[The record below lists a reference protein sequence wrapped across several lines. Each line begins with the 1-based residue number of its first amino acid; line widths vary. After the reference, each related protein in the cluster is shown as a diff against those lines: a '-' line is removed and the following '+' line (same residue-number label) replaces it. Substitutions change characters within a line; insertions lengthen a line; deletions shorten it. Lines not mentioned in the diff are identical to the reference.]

1 MITRLGSLIL
11 FLGLAFAIVQAQD
24 AKPAKEDNK
33 AVQVDVTGSQ
43 ERLRQQFKDFTT
55 DLLRL
60 AQRLENS
67 PKAED
72 RDKAQ
77 ALKNALKAASEQGIE
92 VKFTTLILALKT
104 SNAFKNIDTLQGVLT
119 QNQEI
124 RDDLRKLIDVLLKDD
139 RESALRKE
147 REEVQKL
154 LEKLK
159 EVIEKQ
165 ERVQANTELGK
176 LGKTDIA
183 KAQNKVTK
191 ETKDLVDPKK
201 AGDPKDSKD
210 SKDGKGKDGKDSK
223 DGKGKDSKDG
233 DPKDGKGKDSKDGDP
248 KDGKGKDSKGGD
260 PKDGK
265 GKDSKDG
272 DPKDG
277 KGKDSKGGDPKDG
290 KGKDSKGGDPKDG
303 KGKDSKGGDP
313 KDGKG
318 KDSKGGNPKDGKG
331 KDSKGGDPK
340 DGKGGDP
347 MDSKSGESADM
358 PPNPET
364 QIAKKQIQEGVK
376 EQEAAEKKIEKD
388 DKQGASEDQA
398 KAVDKL
404 KQAQKKLE
412 ELLKQ
417 LREEEIERLLAQ
429 LQGRCEKMLAMQIA
443 VKDGTVALDKII
455 TGNPDKKSS
464 RAEDQKAL
472 ELSDKED
479 DISKEANKALS
490 LIEAEGSAV
499 AFAEVFKQVLGDM
512 NTTAGRL
519 RRADVGEVTVA
530 IEDDIID
537 ALKEMVAALK
547 KARKD
552 NQEPKPPMP
561 PMPPSSGGMPPDQK
575 LIDMIA
581 ELKMIRSMQIRVNNR
596 TTIYGKQIEGE
607 QVPNIAK
614 VADAKEKEKAVGV
627 RKEFKDL
634 STRQQKLSK
643 VTEDIAKGRNKGQ

>member
-1 MITRLGSLIL
+1 MFTRLGSLIL

-24 AKPAKEDNK
+24 AKPVKEDNK
-33 AVQVDVTGSQ
+33 AIQADVTGSQ
-43 ERLRQQFKDFTT
+43 ERLKQQFKDFTT

-77 ALKNALKAASEQGIE
+77 ALKNALKSASEQGIE

-139 RESALRKE
+139 RESSLRKE

-223 DGKGKDSKDG
+223 DG
-233 DPKDGKGKDSKDGDP
+233 DPKDGKGKDT
-248 KDGKGKDSKGGD
+248 
-260 PKDGK
+260 
-265 GKDSKDG
+265 
-272 DPKDG
+272 
-277 KGKDSKGGDPKDG
+277 KGGDPKDG

-318 KDSKGGNPKDGKG
+318 KE
-331 KDSKGGDPK
+331 SKGGDPK

-455 TGNPDKKSS
+455 MGNPDKKSS

-479 DISKEANKALS
+479 EISKEANKALT

-530 IEDDIID
+530 IENDIID

-561 PMPPSSGGMPPDQK
+561 PMPPSSGGSPPDQK

-607 QVPNIAK
+607 QVPNISK

>member
-290 KGKDSKGGDPKDG
+290 KGKDSKGGD
-303 KGKDSKGGDP
+303 
-313 KDGKG
+313 
-318 KDSKGGNPKDGKG
+318 PKDGKG

>member
-33 AVQVDVTGSQ
+33 AIQADVTGSQ
-43 ERLRQQFKDFTT
+43 ERLKQQFKDFTT

-77 ALKNALKAASEQGIE
+77 ALKNALKSASEQGIE

-201 AGDPKDSKD
+201 AGDPKDGKD

-248 KDGKGKDSKGGD
+248 KDGKGKDSKDGD
-260 PKDGK
+260 SKDGK

-318 KDSKGGNPKDGKG
+318 
-331 KDSKGGDPK
+331 
-340 DGKGGDP
+340 GDP
-347 MDSKSGESADM
+347 MDSKAGESADM

-479 DISKEANKALS
+479 EISKEANKALT

-530 IEDDIID
+530 IENDIID

-561 PMPPSSGGMPPDQK
+561 PMPPSSGGSPPDQK

-607 QVPNIAK
+607 QVPNISK
-614 VADAKEKEKAVGV
+614 VADAKEKEKAIGV

>member
-33 AVQVDVTGSQ
+33 AIQADVTGSQ
-43 ERLRQQFKDFTT
+43 ERLKQQFKDFTT

-77 ALKNALKAASEQGIE
+77 ALKNALKSASEQGIE

-201 AGDPKDSKD
+201 AGDPKDGKD

-223 DGKGKDSKDG
+223 DGKSKDSKDG
-233 DPKDGKGKDSKDGDP
+233 DPKDGKGKDSKDSDP
-248 KDGKGKDSKGGD
+248 KDGKGKDSKDGD

-318 KDSKGGNPKDGKG
+318 
-331 KDSKGGDPK
+331 
-340 DGKGGDP
+340 GDP
-347 MDSKSGESADM
+347 MDSKAGESADM

-479 DISKEANKALS
+479 EISKEANKALT

-530 IEDDIID
+530 IENDIID

-561 PMPPSSGGMPPDQK
+561 PMPPSSGGSPPDQK

-607 QVPNIAK
+607 QVPNISK
-614 VADAKEKEKAVGV
+614 VADAKEKEKAIGV

>member
-1 MITRLGSLIL
+1 MFTRLGSLIL

-43 ERLRQQFKDFTT
+43 ERLKQQFKDFTT

-210 SKDGKGKDGKDSK
+210 SKDGKGKDAKDSKDGKGKDSKDGDPK

-265 GKDSKDG
+265 GKDSK
-272 DPKDG
+272 
-277 KGKDSKGGDPKDG
+277 GGD
-290 KGKDSKGGDPKDG
+290 
-303 KGKDSKGGDP
+303 
-313 KDGKG
+313 
-318 KDSKGGNPKDGKG
+318 PKDGKG

-479 DISKEANKALS
+479 EISKEANKALT

-530 IEDDIID
+530 IENDIID

-561 PMPPSSGGMPPDQK
+561 PMPPSSGGSPPDQK

-607 QVPNIAK
+607 QVPNISK

>member
-33 AVQVDVTGSQ
+33 AIQADVTGSQ
-43 ERLRQQFKDFTT
+43 ERLKQQFKDFTT

-77 ALKNALKAASEQGIE
+77 ALKNALKSASEQGIE

-201 AGDPKDSKD
+201 AGDPKDGKD

-265 GKDSKDG
+265 GKDSK
-272 DPKDG
+272 
-277 KGKDSKGGDPKDG
+277 
-290 KGKDSKGGDPKDG
+290 
-303 KGKDSKGGDP
+303 
-313 KDGKG
+313 
-318 KDSKGGNPKDGKG
+318 
-331 KDSKGGDPK
+331 GGDPK

-347 MDSKSGESADM
+347 MDSKAGESADM

-479 DISKEANKALS
+479 EISKEANKALT

-530 IEDDIID
+530 IENDIID

-561 PMPPSSGGMPPDQK
+561 PMPPSSGGSPPDQK

-607 QVPNIAK
+607 QVPNISK
-614 VADAKEKEKAVGV
+614 VADAKEKEKAIGV

>member
-1 MITRLGSLIL
+1 MITRLGSLML

-24 AKPAKEDNK
+24 TKPAKEDNK

-43 ERLRQQFKDFTT
+43 ERLKQQFKDFTT

-176 LGKTDIA
+176 LEKIAIA
-183 KAQNKVTK
+183 KAQNNVTK

-201 AGDPKDSKD
+201 AGDPKDGKGKD
-210 SKDGKGKDGKDSK
+210 SKDGKDGKGKDGKGDPKDGKDSK
-223 DGKGKDSKDG
+223 DGK
-233 DPKDGKGKDSKDGDP
+233 GDP

-260 PKDGK
+260 PK
-265 GKDSKDG
+265 
-272 DPKDG
+272 
-277 KGKDSKGGDPKDG
+277 
-290 KGKDSKGGDPKDG
+290 
-303 KGKDSKGGDP
+303 
-313 KDGKG
+313 
-318 KDSKGGNPKDGKG
+318 
-331 KDSKGGDPK
+331 GGDPK

-347 MDSKSGESADM
+347 MDSKPGESADM

-376 EQEAAEKKIEKD
+376 EQEAAEKKIAKD

-455 TGNPDKKSS
+455 LGNPDKKSS

-479 DISKEANKALS
+479 EISKEASKALT

-561 PMPPSSGGMPPDQK
+561 PMPSSGGMPPDQK

-607 QVPNIAK
+607 QVPNISK

>member
-1 MITRLGSLIL
+1 MFTRLGSLIL

-24 AKPAKEDNK
+24 AKPVKEDNK
-33 AVQVDVTGSQ
+33 AIQADVTGSQ
-43 ERLRQQFKDFTT
+43 ERLKQQFKDFTT

-77 ALKNALKAASEQGIE
+77 ALKNALKSASEQGIE

-201 AGDPKDSKD
+201 AGDPKDGKD
-210 SKDGKGKDGKDSK
+210 SKDGKGKD
-223 DGKGKDSKDG
+223 GKDSKDG

-248 KDGKGKDSKGGD
+248 KDGKGKDSKDSDPKDGKGKDSKDGD

-318 KDSKGGNPKDGKG
+318 
-331 KDSKGGDPK
+331 
-340 DGKGGDP
+340 GDP
-347 MDSKSGESADM
+347 MDSKAGESADM

-479 DISKEANKALS
+479 EISKEANKALT

-530 IEDDIID
+530 IENDIID

-561 PMPPSSGGMPPDQK
+561 PMPPSSGGSPPDQK

-607 QVPNIAK
+607 QVPNISK

>member
-33 AVQVDVTGSQ
+33 AIQADVTGSQ
-43 ERLRQQFKDFTT
+43 ERLKQQFKDFTT

-201 AGDPKDSKD
+201 AGDPKDGKGKDGKDSKD
-210 SKDGKGKDGKDSK
+210 GKGKDGKDGDPKDGKGKDGKDSK

-248 KDGKGKDSKGGD
+248 KDGKGKDSK
-260 PKDGK
+260 DGN
-265 GKDSKDG
+265 
-272 DPKDG
+272 PKDG

-290 KGKDSKGGDPKDG
+290 KGKDSKGGG
-303 KGKDSKGGDP
+303 E
-313 KDGKG
+313 
-318 KDSKGGNPKDGKG
+318 
-331 KDSKGGDPK
+331 PK

-479 DISKEANKALS
+479 EISKEANKALT

-530 IEDDIID
+530 IENDIID

-607 QVPNIAK
+607 QVPNISK
-614 VADAKEKEKAVGV
+614 VADAKEKEKAIGV

>member
-1 MITRLGSLIL
+1 MITRIGSLML
-11 FLGLAFAIVQAQD
+11 FLGLAFSIAVQAQD
-24 AKPAKEDNK
+24 SKPAKEDTK
-33 AVQVDVTGSQ
+33 AIQVDVAGSQ
-43 ERLRQQFKDFTT
+43 ERLKQQFKDFTT

-67 PKAED
+67 PKTED

-191 ETKDLVDPKK
+191 ETKDLIDPKK
-201 AGDPKDSKD
+201 AGDSKDGKDSKGKD
-210 SKDGKGKDGKDSK
+210 SKDGKGGDPKDGKDGKDSK
-223 DGKGKDSKDG
+223 DGKGG
-233 DPKDGKGKDSKDGDP
+233 DPKDGKD
-248 KDGKGKDSKGGD
+248 
-260 PKDGK
+260 
-265 GKDSKDG
+265 
-272 DPKDG
+272 
-277 KGKDSKGGDPKDG
+277 GKDSKGGDPKDG

-318 KDSKGGNPKDGKG
+318 KDSKGGGE
-331 KDSKGGDPK
+331 PK

-347 MDSKSGESADM
+347 MDGKSGESADM

-364 QIAKKQIQEGVK
+364 QIAKKQIQEGIK

-388 DKQGASEDQA
+388 DKKGASEDQA
-398 KAVDKL
+398 KAVDVL

-455 TGNPDKKSS
+455 MGNPDKKSS
-464 RAEDQKAL
+464 RNEDQKAL

-479 DISKEANKALS
+479 EISKEANKALS

-499 AFAEVFKQVLGDM
+499 AFAEVFKQVIGDM
-512 NTTAGRL
+512 NTAAGRL
-519 RRADVGEVTVA
+519 RRADVGDVTVA
-530 IEDDIID
+530 IENDIID
-537 ALKEMVAALK
+537 ALKEMVEALK

-552 NQEPKPPMP
+552 NQQPKPPMP
-561 PMPPSSGGMPPDQK
+561 PMPPQSGGQPPDQK

-596 TTIYGKQIEGE
+596 TTIYGKQIQGE
-607 QVPNIAK
+607 QVPNITK
-614 VADAKEKEKAVGV
+614 VADAKEKEKLAGV

>member
-33 AVQVDVTGSQ
+33 AIQADVTGSQ
-43 ERLRQQFKDFTT
+43 ERLKQQFKDFTT

-77 ALKNALKAASEQGIE
+77 ALKNALKSASEQGIE

-201 AGDPKDSKD
+201 AGDPKDGKD

-223 DGKGKDSKDG
+223 DGKSKDSKDG
-233 DPKDGKGKDSKDGDP
+233 DPKDGKGKDSKD
-248 KDGKGKDSKGGD
+248 SD

-318 KDSKGGNPKDGKG
+318 KDSKGG
-331 KDSKGGDPK
+331 DPK

-347 MDSKSGESADM
+347 MDSKAGESADM

-479 DISKEANKALS
+479 EISKEANKALT

-530 IEDDIID
+530 IENDIID

-561 PMPPSSGGMPPDQK
+561 PMPPSSGGSPPDQK

-607 QVPNIAK
+607 QVPNISK

>member
-33 AVQVDVTGSQ
+33 AIQADVTGSQ
-43 ERLRQQFKDFTT
+43 ERLKQQFKDFTT

-77 ALKNALKAASEQGIE
+77 ALKNALKSASEQGIE

-201 AGDPKDSKD
+201 AGDPKDGKD

-223 DGKGKDSKDG
+223 D
-233 DPKDGKGKDSKDGDP
+233 
-248 KDGKGKDSKGGD
+248 GD

-303 KGKDSKGGDP
+303 KG
-313 KDGKG
+313 
-318 KDSKGGNPKDGKG
+318 
-331 KDSKGGDPK
+331 
-340 DGKGGDP
+340 GDP
-347 MDSKSGESADM
+347 MDSKAGESADM

-479 DISKEANKALS
+479 EISKEANKALT

-530 IEDDIID
+530 IENDIID

-561 PMPPSSGGMPPDQK
+561 PMPPSSGGSPPDQK

-607 QVPNIAK
+607 QVPNISK

>member
-33 AVQVDVTGSQ
+33 AIQADVTGSQ
-43 ERLRQQFKDFTT
+43 ERLKQQFKDFTT

-77 ALKNALKAASEQGIE
+77 ALKNALKSASEQGIE

-201 AGDPKDSKD
+201 AGDPKDGKD

-233 DPKDGKGKDSKDGDP
+233 DPKDGKGKDSKD
-248 KDGKGKDSKGGD
+248 GD

-318 KDSKGGNPKDGKG
+318 KDSKGG
-331 KDSKGGDPK
+331 DPK

-347 MDSKSGESADM
+347 MDSKAGESADM

-479 DISKEANKALS
+479 EISKEANKALT

-530 IEDDIID
+530 IENDIID

-561 PMPPSSGGMPPDQK
+561 PMPPSSGGSPPDQK

-607 QVPNIAK
+607 QVPNISK

>member
-33 AVQVDVTGSQ
+33 AIQADVTGSQ
-43 ERLRQQFKDFTT
+43 ERLKQQFKDFTT

-77 ALKNALKAASEQGIE
+77 ALKNALKSASEQGIE

-201 AGDPKDSKD
+201 AGDPKDGKD

-223 DGKGKDSKDG
+223 DGKSKDSKDG
-233 DPKDGKGKDSKDGDP
+233 DPKDGKGKDSKD
-248 KDGKGKDSKGGD
+248 SD

-318 KDSKGGNPKDGKG
+318 
-331 KDSKGGDPK
+331 
-340 DGKGGDP
+340 GDP
-347 MDSKSGESADM
+347 MDSKAGESADM

-479 DISKEANKALS
+479 EISKEANKALT

-530 IEDDIID
+530 IENDIID

-561 PMPPSSGGMPPDQK
+561 PMPPSSGGSPPDQK

-607 QVPNIAK
+607 QVPNISK

>member
-33 AVQVDVTGSQ
+33 AIQADVTGSQ
-43 ERLRQQFKDFTT
+43 ERLKQQFKDFTT

-201 AGDPKDSKD
+201 AGDPKDGKD

-248 KDGKGKDSKGGD
+248 KDGKGKDSKDGD

-265 GKDSKDG
+265 GKNSKGG

-318 KDSKGGNPKDGKG
+318 
-331 KDSKGGDPK
+331 
-340 DGKGGDP
+340 GDP

-364 QIAKKQIQEGVK
+364 QVAKKQIQEGVK

-455 TGNPDKKSS
+455 TANPDKKSS

-479 DISKEANKALS
+479 EISKEANKALT

-561 PMPPSSGGMPPDQK
+561 PMPPSSGGSPPDQK

>member
-24 AKPAKEDNK
+24 AKPAKEDNN
-33 AVQVDVTGSQ
+33 AIQADVTGSQ
-43 ERLRQQFKDFTT
+43 ERLKQQFKDFTT

-223 DGKGKDSKDG
+223 DAKDSKDG
-233 DPKDGKGKDSKDGDP
+233 
-248 KDGKGKDSKGGD
+248 KGGD

-303 KGKDSKGGDP
+303 KG
-313 KDGKG
+313 
-318 KDSKGGNPKDGKG
+318 
-331 KDSKGGDPK
+331 
-340 DGKGGDP
+340 GDP

-358 PPNPET
+358 PANPET

-479 DISKEANKALS
+479 EISKEANKALT

-519 RRADVGEVTVA
+519 RRADVGELTVV
-530 IEDDIID
+530 IENDIIET
-537 ALKEMVAALK
+537 LKEMVAAFK

-561 PMPPSSGGMPPDQK
+561 PSSGGGSPPDPK
-575 LIDMIA
+575 FIDMIT
-581 ELKMIRSMQIRVNNR
+581 ELKTIRSMQIRVNNR

-607 QVPNIAK
+607 QVPNISK
-614 VADAKEKEKAVGV
+614 VADAKEKEKAIGV

-634 STRQQKLSK
+634 SIRQQKLSK

>member
-1 MITRLGSLIL
+1 MFTRLGSLIL

-33 AVQVDVTGSQ
+33 AIQADVTGSQ
-43 ERLRQQFKDFTT
+43 ERLKQQFKDFTT

-77 ALKNALKAASEQGIE
+77 ALKNALKSASEQGIE

-201 AGDPKDSKD
+201 AGDPKDGKD

-223 DGKGKDSKDG
+223 D
-233 DPKDGKGKDSKDGDP
+233 
-248 KDGKGKDSKGGD
+248 GD

-303 KGKDSKGGDP
+303 KG
-313 KDGKG
+313 
-318 KDSKGGNPKDGKG
+318 
-331 KDSKGGDPK
+331 
-340 DGKGGDP
+340 GDP
-347 MDSKSGESADM
+347 MDSKAGESADM

-479 DISKEANKALS
+479 EISKEANKALT

-530 IEDDIID
+530 IENDIID

-561 PMPPSSGGMPPDQK
+561 PMPPSSGGSPPDQK

-607 QVPNIAK
+607 QVPNISK
-614 VADAKEKEKAVGV
+614 VADAKEKEKAIGV

>member
-33 AVQVDVTGSQ
+33 AIQADVTGSQ
-43 ERLRQQFKDFTT
+43 ERLKQQFKDFTT

-77 ALKNALKAASEQGIE
+77 ALKNALKSASEQGIE

-201 AGDPKDSKD
+201 AGDPKDGKD

-223 DGKGKDSKDG
+223 DGKSKDSKDG
-233 DPKDGKGKDSKDGDP
+233 DPKDGKGKDSKDSDP
-248 KDGKGKDSKGGD
+248 KDGKGKDSKDSD

-318 KDSKGGNPKDGKG
+318 
-331 KDSKGGDPK
+331 
-340 DGKGGDP
+340 GDP
-347 MDSKSGESADM
+347 MDSKAGESADM

-479 DISKEANKALS
+479 EISKEANKALT

-530 IEDDIID
+530 IENDIID

-561 PMPPSSGGMPPDQK
+561 PMPPSSGGSPPDQK

-607 QVPNIAK
+607 QVPNISK

>member
-1 MITRLGSLIL
+1 MFTRLGSLIL

-43 ERLRQQFKDFTT
+43 ERLKQQFKDFTT

-201 AGDPKDSKD
+201 AGDPKDGKD
-210 SKDGKGKDGKDSK
+210 SKDGKGKDGKDSKDGKGGDPKDGKGKDSKDGDPK

-265 GKDSKDG
+265 GKDSK
-272 DPKDG
+272 
-277 KGKDSKGGDPKDG
+277 GGD
-290 KGKDSKGGDPKDG
+290 
-303 KGKDSKGGDP
+303 
-313 KDGKG
+313 
-318 KDSKGGNPKDGKG
+318 PKDGKG

-479 DISKEANKALS
+479 EISKEANKALT

>member
-33 AVQVDVTGSQ
+33 AIQADVTGSQ
-43 ERLRQQFKDFTT
+43 ERLKQQFKDFTT

-77 ALKNALKAASEQGIE
+77 ALKNALKSASEQGIE

-147 REEVQKL
+147 RKEVQKL

-201 AGDPKDSKD
+201 AGDPKDGKD

-223 DGKGKDSKDG
+223 DGKSKDSKDG
-233 DPKDGKGKDSKDGDP
+233 DPKDGKGKDSKDSDP
-248 KDGKGKDSKGGD
+248 KDGKGKDSKDSD

-318 KDSKGGNPKDGKG
+318 
-331 KDSKGGDPK
+331 
-340 DGKGGDP
+340 GDP
-347 MDSKSGESADM
+347 MDSKAGESADM

-479 DISKEANKALS
+479 EISKEANKALT

-530 IEDDIID
+530 IENDIID

-561 PMPPSSGGMPPDQK
+561 PMPPSSGGSPPDQK

-607 QVPNIAK
+607 QVPNISK

>member
-33 AVQVDVTGSQ
+33 AIQADVTGSQ
-43 ERLRQQFKDFTT
+43 ERLKQQFKDFTT

-77 ALKNALKAASEQGIE
+77 ALKNALKSASEQGIE

-201 AGDPKDSKD
+201 AGDPKD
-210 SKDGKGKDGKDSK
+210 GKDSK

-233 DPKDGKGKDSKDGDP
+233 DPKDGKGKDSKDSDP
-248 KDGKGKDSKGGD
+248 KDGKGKDSKDGD

-303 KGKDSKGGDP
+303 KGKDSKDGD
-313 KDGKG
+313 
-318 KDSKGGNPKDGKG
+318 PKDGKG

-347 MDSKSGESADM
+347 MDSKAGESADM

-479 DISKEANKALS
+479 EISKEANKALT

-530 IEDDIID
+530 IENDIID

-561 PMPPSSGGMPPDQK
+561 PMPPSSGGSPPDQK

-607 QVPNIAK
+607 QVPNISK

>member
-33 AVQVDVTGSQ
+33 AIQADVTGSQ
-43 ERLRQQFKDFTT
+43 ERLKQQFKDFTT

-77 ALKNALKAASEQGIE
+77 ALKNALKSASEQGIE

-210 SKDGKGKDGKDSK
+210 SKDGKGKDSK

-233 DPKDGKGKDSKDGDP
+233 DPKDGKGKE
-248 KDGKGKDSKGGD
+248 
-260 PKDGK
+260 DGK

-303 KGKDSKGGDP
+303 KDKESKGGDP

-318 KDSKGGNPKDGKG
+318 KE
-331 KDSKGGDPK
+331 SKGGDPK

-479 DISKEANKALS
+479 EISKEANKALT

-519 RRADVGEVTVA
+519 RRADVGEVTVT
-530 IEDDIID
+530 IENDIID

-561 PMPPSSGGMPPDQK
+561 PMPPSSGGSPPDQK

-607 QVPNIAK
+607 QVPNISK
-614 VADAKEKEKAVGV
+614 VADAKEKEKAIGV

>member
-33 AVQVDVTGSQ
+33 AIQADVTGSQ
-43 ERLRQQFKDFTT
+43 ERLKQQFKDFTT

-77 ALKNALKAASEQGIE
+77 ALKNALKSASEQGIE

-201 AGDPKDSKD
+201 AGDPKDGKD

-223 DGKGKDSKDG
+223 D
-233 DPKDGKGKDSKDGDP
+233 
-248 KDGKGKDSKGGD
+248 GD

-318 KDSKGGNPKDGKG
+318 
-331 KDSKGGDPK
+331 
-340 DGKGGDP
+340 GDP
-347 MDSKSGESADM
+347 MDSKAGESADM

-455 TGNPDKKSS
+455 TGNPEPKSPKGS
-464 RAEDQKAL
+464 RSFPSKN
-472 ELSDKED
+472 LSK
-479 DISKEANKALS
+479 
-490 LIEAEGSAV
+490 G
-499 AFAEVFKQVLGDM
+499 
-512 NTTAGRL
+512 
-519 RRADVGEVTVA
+519 VGEWNHYY
-530 IEDDIID
+530 I
-537 ALKEMVAALK
+537 
-547 KARKD
+547 KA
-552 NQEPKPPMP
+552 
-561 PMPPSSGGMPPDQK
+561 
-575 LIDMIA
+575 
-581 ELKMIRSMQIRVNNR
+581 VNGEVRLWVN
-596 TTIYGKQIEGE
+596 GE
-607 QVPNIAK
+607 QVSGGKDCDPKTGYLCLESEGAPI
-614 VADAKEKEKAVGV
+614 
-627 RKEFKDL
+627 EFKGL
-634 STRQQKLSK
+634 KIKELP
-643 VTEDIAKGRNKGQ
+643 

>member
-1 MITRLGSLIL
+1 MITRLGSFIL
-11 FLGLAFAIVQAQD
+11 FLGLAFSIAVQAQD

-33 AVQVDVTGSQ
+33 AIQVDVTGSQ
-43 ERLRQQFKDFTT
+43 ERLKQQFKDFTT

-201 AGDPKDSKD
+201 DGDP
-210 SKDGKGKDGKDSK
+210 K

-260 PKDGK
+260 
-265 GKDSKDG
+265 
-272 DPKDG
+272 
-277 KGKDSKGGDPKDG
+277 
-290 KGKDSKGGDPKDG
+290 
-303 KGKDSKGGDP
+303 
-313 KDGKG
+313 
-318 KDSKGGNPKDGKG
+318 PKDGKG

-376 EQEAAEKKIEKD
+376 EQEAAEKKIDKD

-443 VKDGTVALDKII
+443 VKDGTTALDKII
-455 TGNPDKKSS
+455 GGNPDKKSS

-530 IEDDIID
+530 IENDIID

-561 PMPPSSGGMPPDQK
+561 PMPPSSGGQPPDQR

-596 TTIYGKQIEGE
+596 TTIYGKQIAGE
-607 QVPNIAK
+607 QVPNISK
-614 VADAKEKEKAVGV
+614 VADLKEKEKALGA

>member
-33 AVQVDVTGSQ
+33 AIQADVTGSQ
-43 ERLRQQFKDFTT
+43 ERLKQQFKDFTT

-210 SKDGKGKDGKDSK
+210 SKDGKGKDAKDSK

-277 KGKDSKGGDPKDG
+277 KGKDSKGGD
-290 KGKDSKGGDPKDG
+290 
-303 KGKDSKGGDP
+303 
-313 KDGKG
+313 
-318 KDSKGGNPKDGKG
+318 PKDGKG

-479 DISKEANKALS
+479 EISKEANKALT

-530 IEDDIID
+530 IENDIID

-561 PMPPSSGGMPPDQK
+561 PMPPSSGGSPPDQK

-607 QVPNIAK
+607 QVPNISK

-634 STRQQKLSK
+634 SARQQKLSK

>member
-1 MITRLGSLIL
+1 MVTRLGSLIL

-33 AVQVDVTGSQ
+33 AIQVDVTGSQ
-43 ERLRQQFKDFTT
+43 ERLKQQFKDFTT

-77 ALKNALKAASEQGIE
+77 ALKNALKSASEQGIE

-265 GKDSKDG
+265 GKDSK
-272 DPKDG
+272 
-277 KGKDSKGGDPKDG
+277 GGD
-290 KGKDSKGGDPKDG
+290 
-303 KGKDSKGGDP
+303 
-313 KDGKG
+313 
-318 KDSKGGNPKDGKG
+318 PKDGKG

-347 MDSKSGESADM
+347 MDSKAGESADM

-479 DISKEANKALS
+479 EISKEANKALT

-519 RRADVGEVTVA
+519 RRADVGELTVV
-530 IEDDIID
+530 IENDIIET
-537 ALKEMVAALK
+537 LKEMVAAFK

-561 PMPPSSGGMPPDQK
+561 PSSGGGSPPDPK
-575 LIDMIA
+575 FIDMIT
-581 ELKMIRSMQIRVNNR
+581 ELKTIRSMQIRVNNR

-607 QVPNIAK
+607 QVPNISK
-614 VADAKEKEKAVGV
+614 VADAKEKEKAIGV

>member
-1 MITRLGSLIL
+1 MITRLGSFIL
-11 FLGLAFAIVQAQD
+11 FLGLAFSIAVQAQD

-33 AVQVDVTGSQ
+33 AIQVDVTGSQ
-43 ERLRQQFKDFTT
+43 ERLKQQFKDFTT

-201 AGDPKDSKD
+201 DGDP
-210 SKDGKGKDGKDSK
+210 KDGKGKDSKDGDPK

-260 PKDGK
+260 
-265 GKDSKDG
+265 
-272 DPKDG
+272 
-277 KGKDSKGGDPKDG
+277 
-290 KGKDSKGGDPKDG
+290 
-303 KGKDSKGGDP
+303 
-313 KDGKG
+313 
-318 KDSKGGNPKDGKG
+318 PKDGKG

-376 EQEAAEKKIEKD
+376 EQEAAEKKIDKD

-443 VKDGTVALDKII
+443 VKDGTTALDKII
-455 TGNPDKKSS
+455 GGNPDKKSS

-530 IEDDIID
+530 IENDIID

-561 PMPPSSGGMPPDQK
+561 PMPPSSGGQPPDQR

-596 TTIYGKQIEGE
+596 TTIYGKQIAGE
-607 QVPNIAK
+607 QVPNISK
-614 VADAKEKEKAVGV
+614 VADLKEKEKALGA

>member
-33 AVQVDVTGSQ
+33 AIQADVTGSQ
-43 ERLRQQFKDFTT
+43 ERLKQQFKDFTT

-77 ALKNALKAASEQGIE
+77 ALKNALKSASEQGIE

-201 AGDPKDSKD
+201 AGDPKDGKD

-233 DPKDGKGKDSKDGDP
+233 DPKDGKGKDSKDGD
-248 KDGKGKDSKGGD
+248 S
-260 PKDGK
+260 KDGK

-313 KDGKG
+313 KD
-318 KDSKGGNPKDGKG
+318 SKG

-347 MDSKSGESADM
+347 MDSKAGESADM

-479 DISKEANKALS
+479 EISKEANKALT

-530 IEDDIID
+530 IENDIID

-561 PMPPSSGGMPPDQK
+561 PMPPSSGGSPPDQK

-607 QVPNIAK
+607 QVPNISK
-614 VADAKEKEKAVGV
+614 VADAKEKEKAIGV

>member
-11 FLGLAFAIVQAQD
+11 FLGLAFSIAVQAQD

-33 AVQVDVTGSQ
+33 AIQADVTGSQ
-43 ERLRQQFKDFTT
+43 ERLKQQFKDFTT

-77 ALKNALKAASEQGIE
+77 ALKNALKSASEQGIE

-248 KDGKGKDSKGGD
+248 KDGKGKDSKDGD

-265 GKDSKDG
+265 GKDSKNG

-318 KDSKGGNPKDGKG
+318 
-331 KDSKGGDPK
+331 
-340 DGKGGDP
+340 GDP
-347 MDSKSGESADM
+347 MDSKAGESADM

-479 DISKEANKALS
+479 EISKEANKALT

-530 IEDDIID
+530 IENDIID

-561 PMPPSSGGMPPDQK
+561 PMPPSSGGSPPDQK

-607 QVPNIAK
+607 QVPNISK
-614 VADAKEKEKAVGV
+614 VADAKEKEKAIGV

>member
-1 MITRLGSLIL
+1 MFTRLGSLIL

-24 AKPAKEDNK
+24 TKPAKEDNK
-33 AVQVDVTGSQ
+33 AIQADVTGSQ
-43 ERLRQQFKDFTT
+43 ERLKQQFKDFTT

-201 AGDPKDSKD
+201 AGDPKDGKD
-210 SKDGKGKDGKDSK
+210 SKDGKGKDGKDSKDGKGGDPK

-265 GKDSKDG
+265 GKDSK
-272 DPKDG
+272 
-277 KGKDSKGGDPKDG
+277 GGD
-290 KGKDSKGGDPKDG
+290 
-303 KGKDSKGGDP
+303 
-313 KDGKG
+313 
-318 KDSKGGNPKDGKG
+318 PKDGKG

-479 DISKEANKALS
+479 EISKEANKALT

>member
-43 ERLRQQFKDFTT
+43 ERLKQQFKDFTT

-201 AGDPKDSKD
+201 AGDPKDGKD

-223 DGKGKDSKDG
+223 D
-233 DPKDGKGKDSKDGDP
+233 
-248 KDGKGKDSKGGD
+248 GD

-318 KDSKGGNPKDGKG
+318 KDSKGGDPKDG
-331 KDSKGGDPK
+331 KGGDPK

-479 DISKEANKALS
+479 EISKEANKALT

>member
-33 AVQVDVTGSQ
+33 AIQADVTGSQ
-43 ERLRQQFKDFTT
+43 ERLKQQFKDFTT

-77 ALKNALKAASEQGIE
+77 ALKNALKSASEQGIE

-201 AGDPKDSKD
+201 AGDPKDGKD

-223 DGKGKDSKDG
+223 D
-233 DPKDGKGKDSKDGDP
+233 
-248 KDGKGKDSKGGD
+248 GD

-318 KDSKGGNPKDGKG
+318 
-331 KDSKGGDPK
+331 
-340 DGKGGDP
+340 GDP
-347 MDSKSGESADM
+347 MDSKAGESADM

-443 VKDGTVALDKII
+443 VKDGTLALDKII

-479 DISKEANKALS
+479 EISKEANKALT

-530 IEDDIID
+530 IENDIID

-561 PMPPSSGGMPPDQK
+561 PMPPSSGGSPPDQK

-607 QVPNIAK
+607 QVPNISK
-614 VADAKEKEKAVGV
+614 VADAKEKEKAIGV

>member
-1 MITRLGSLIL
+1 MFTRLGSLIL

-33 AVQVDVTGSQ
+33 AIQADVTGSQ
-43 ERLRQQFKDFTT
+43 ERLKQQFKDFTT

-77 ALKNALKAASEQGIE
+77 ALKNALKSASEQGIE

-176 LGKTDIA
+176 LGKIDIA

-248 KDGKGKDSKGGD
+248 KDGKGKDSK
-260 PKDGK
+260 
-265 GKDSKDG
+265 DG

-318 KDSKGGNPKDGKG
+318 KDSKGG
-331 KDSKGGDPK
+331 DPK

-347 MDSKSGESADM
+347 MDSKAGESADM

-479 DISKEANKALS
+479 EISKEANKALT

-530 IEDDIID
+530 IENDIID

-561 PMPPSSGGMPPDQK
+561 PMPPSSGGSPPDQK

>member
-24 AKPAKEDNK
+24 AKPAKEDNN
-33 AVQVDVTGSQ
+33 AIQADVTGSQ
-43 ERLRQQFKDFTT
+43 ERLKQQFKDFTT

-223 DGKGKDSKDG
+223 DAKDSKDGKGG
-233 DPKDGKGKDSKDGDP
+233 DPKDGKGKDSKD
-248 KDGKGKDSKGGD
+248 GD

-318 KDSKGGNPKDGKG
+318 
-331 KDSKGGDPK
+331 
-340 DGKGGDP
+340 GDP

-358 PPNPET
+358 PANPET

-479 DISKEANKALS
+479 EISKEANKALT

-519 RRADVGEVTVA
+519 RRADVGELTVV
-530 IEDDIID
+530 IENDIIET
-537 ALKEMVAALK
+537 LKEMVAAFK

-561 PMPPSSGGMPPDQK
+561 PSSGGGSPPDPK
-575 LIDMIA
+575 FIDMIT
-581 ELKMIRSMQIRVNNR
+581 ELKTIRSMQIRVNNR

-607 QVPNIAK
+607 QVPNISK
-614 VADAKEKEKAVGV
+614 VADAKEKEKAIGV

-634 STRQQKLSK
+634 SIRQQKLSK

>member
-1 MITRLGSLIL
+1 MMTRLGSLFL
-11 FLGLAFAIVQAQD
+11 FLGLAFSIAVQAQD
-24 AKPAKEDNK
+24 SKPAKSDSK
-33 AVQVDVTGSQ
+33 AVQTDVTGSQ
-43 ERLRQQFKDFTT
+43 ERLKQQFKDFTT

-77 ALKNALKAASEQGIE
+77 ALKNALKSASEQGIE
-92 VKFTTLILALKT
+92 VKFSTLILSLRT

-159 EVIEKQ
+159 DIIEKQ

-191 ETKDLVDPKK
+191 ETKNLIDP
-201 AGDPKDSKD
+201 
-210 SKDGKGKDGKDSK
+210 KDSK

-233 DPKDGKGKDSKDGDP
+233 KGDPKDS

-260 PKDGK
+260 PKDSKDDK
-265 GKDSKDG
+265 GGDPKDS
-272 DPKDG
+272 KDG
-277 KGKDSKGGDPKDG
+277 KGKDSKGGDPKD
-290 KGKDSKGGDPKDG
+290 SKDG

-313 KDGKG
+313 KD
-318 KDSKGGNPKDGKG
+318 SKDG
-331 KDSKGGDPK
+331 KGGDPK

-347 MDSKSGESADM
+347 KDGKGSDSKSPDM
-358 PPNPET
+358 PEQPANPET

-376 EQEAAEKKIEKD
+376 EQEAAEKKIDKD

-443 VKDGTVALDKII
+443 VRDGTTALDKII
-455 TGNPDKKSS
+455 LGTTDKKSS
-464 RAEDQKAL
+464 RNEDQKAL

-479 DISKEANKALS
+479 EISKEAAKALN

-519 RRADVGEVTVA
+519 RRADVGTVTVA
-530 IEDDIID
+530 IENDIID
-537 ALKEMVAALK
+537 ALKEMVEALK

-552 NQEPKPPMP
+552 NQDKPPSP
-561 PMPPSSGGMPPDQK
+561 PMPPSSGGQPPDQR

-596 TTIYGKQIEGE
+596 TTLYGKQIEGE
-607 QVPNIAK
+607 QVPNVSK
-614 VADAKEKEKAVGV
+614 VADAGEKEKLNGI

-634 STRQQKLSK
+634 SGRQQKLSK
-643 VTEDIAKGRNKGQ
+643 VTEDISKGRNKGQ

>member
-33 AVQVDVTGSQ
+33 AIQADVTGSQ
-43 ERLRQQFKDFTT
+43 ERLKQQFKDFTT

-201 AGDPKDSKD
+201 AGDPKDGKD

-223 DGKGKDSKDG
+223 DGKGG
-233 DPKDGKGKDSKDGDP
+233 DPKDGKGKDSKD
-248 KDGKGKDSKGGD
+248 GD

-303 KGKDSKGGDP
+303 KGKDSKGGD
-313 KDGKG
+313 
-318 KDSKGGNPKDGKG
+318 PKDGKG

-479 DISKEANKALS
+479 EISKEANKALT